1 MKLKYW
7 LPRSFTV
14 VREGYSAAR
23 FSSDVIAGSTVAIIA
38 LPLAM
43 AFAIASGVGPERGLF
58 TAIVAGF
65 IISLCGGSRYQIGG
79 PTGAFVVVL
88 YAVIVKHGY
97 DGLVIATLLAGVMLI
112 LMGMFKLGNII
123 KYIPYPVTV
132 GFTSGIA
139 LIIFSSQIKDF
150 FGLPIAKMPAEFTEQ
165 WFLYSKELA
174 HINPY
179 AFAIGGMSIFLLIQL
194 RHAFPRFPSPMIVII
209 VSAFIVYA
217 LKLPVETI
225 GTKFGSLPSTLPYP
239 ECPTVSLEK
248 IRAVFPDAITIALL
262 GAIESLLSCVVADGM
277 TGDRHH
283 SNKELMAQGFAN
295 IASVFFGGIAATGA
309 IARTAT
315 NIKSGAYSPIAGMI
329 HAVMLLVFMFLFAQ
343 LIVLIPLA
351 TLAAILIVVAWNMS
365 EFHHFKAI
373 ALKSERHDAVVLMMT
388 FLLTVLIDLNTGV
401 QTGIML
407 AGLLFIKR
415 MIDVTGI
422 VDTKNT
428 IVLPFDKNDEPLE
441 VDDVHAISKKVVP
454 AGVEVYEIDGPF
466 FFGVADRLKFVL
478 NELEEAPKI
487 FILRMRHV
495 PMVDAT
501 GLHAL
506 EEFFDLCKKNGT
518 ILVLSGVNE
527 HIKLKLRRFGFEKK
541 VGSENI
547 TDNIDM
553 ALFRASVILNKE

>member
-1 MKLKYW
+1 MNVKYW

-14 VREGYSAAR
+14 LREGYSLAKL
-23 FSSDVIAGSTVAIIA
+23 SSDIVAGSTVAIIA

-43 AFAIASGVGPERGLF
+43 AFAIASGVSPEKGLF
-58 TAIVAGF
+58 TAVVAGL
-65 IISLCGGSRYQIGG
+65 IISLFGGSRYQIGG

-88 YAVIVKHGY
+88 YAVILKHGY
-97 DGLVIATLLAGVMLI
+97 DGLVIATFLAGIMLFF
-112 LMGMFKLGNII
+112 MGVFKLGNII

-132 GFTSGIA
+132 GFTTGIA

-150 FGLPIAKMPAEFTEQ
+150 FGLPIAKMPAEFVDQ
-165 WFLYSKELA
+165 WKLYSTEFL
-174 HINPY
+174 HVNYY
-179 AFAIGGMSIFLLIQL
+179 ALAIGVISIALLLKL
-194 RHAFPRFPSPMIVII
+194 RHRFPHIPTPIIVII
-209 VSAFIVYA
+209 LSALAVY
-217 LKLPVETI
+217 LFKLPVETI
-225 GTKFGSLPSTLPYP
+225 GSKFGALPSTLPYP
-239 ECPTVSLEK
+239 SIPAFSLEK
-248 IRAVFPDAITIALL
+248 VRAVFPDAITIALL

-283 SNKELMAQGFAN
+283 SNKELMAQGTAN
-295 IASVFFGGIAATGA
+295 IFSVLFGGIAATGA

-315 NIKSGAYSPIAGMI
+315 NIKAGAYSPIAGVI
-329 HAVMLLVFMFLFAQ
+329 HSLMLLIFMFLFSKF
-343 LIVLIPLA
+343 IVLIPLA

-373 ALKSERHDAVVLMMT
+373 ALKSERNDTVVLLMT
-388 FLLTVLIDLNTGV
+388 FFLTVLIDLNTGV

-428 IVLPFDKNDEPLE
+428 IGMPLDEDDEPIE
-441 VDDVHAISKKVVP
+441 MDDVNAISKKIVP
-454 AGVEVYEIDGPF
+454 KDVEVYEIDGPF
-466 FFGVADRLKFVL
+466 FFGVADRLKNVL
-478 NELEEAPKI
+478 GEVSNPPKV

-495 PMVDAT
+495 PMIDAT

-506 EEFFDLCKKNGT
+506 EEFFDLCQSNGT

-527 HIKLKLRRFGFEKK
+527 HIKLKMRRLGFEKK
-541 VGSENI
+541 IGLENI

-553 ALFRASVILNKE
+553 ALSRAHRLLIKE

>member
-1 MKLKYW
+1 MNVKYW

-14 VREGYSAAR
+14 LREGYSLAKL
-23 FSSDVIAGSTVAIIA
+23 SSDIVAGSTVAIIA

-43 AFAIASGVGPERGLF
+43 AFAIASGVSPEKGLF
-58 TAIVAGF
+58 TAVVAGL
-65 IISLCGGSRYQIGG
+65 IISLFGGSRYQIGG

-88 YAVIVKHGY
+88 YAVILKHGY
-97 DGLVIATLLAGVMLI
+97 DGLVIATFLAGIMLFF
-112 LMGMFKLGNII
+112 MGVFKLGNII

-132 GFTSGIA
+132 GFTTGIA

-150 FGLPIAKMPAEFTEQ
+150 FGLPIAKMPAEFVDQ
-165 WFLYSKELA
+165 WKLYSTEFL
-174 HINPY
+174 HVNYY
-179 AFAIGGMSIFLLIQL
+179 ALAIGVISIALLLKL
-194 RHAFPRFPSPMIVII
+194 RHRFPHIPTPIIVII
-209 VSAFIVYA
+209 LSALAVYFF
-217 LKLPVETI
+217 KLPVETI
-225 GTKFGSLPSTLPYP
+225 GSKFGTLPSTLPYP
-239 ECPTVSLEK
+239 SIPVFSLEK
-248 IRAVFPDAITIALL
+248 VRAVFPDAITIALL

-283 SNKELMAQGFAN
+283 SNKELMAQGTAN
-295 IASVFFGGIAATGA
+295 IFSVLFGGIAATGA

-315 NIKSGAYSPIAGMI
+315 NIKAGAYSPIAGVI
-329 HAVMLLVFMFLFAQ
+329 HSLMLLIFMFLFSKF
-343 LIVLIPLA
+343 IVLIPLA

-373 ALKSERHDAVVLMMT
+373 ALKSERNDTVVLLMT
-388 FLLTVLIDLNTGV
+388 FFLTVLIDLNTGV

-428 IVLPFDKNDEPLE
+428 IGMPLDEDDEPIE
-441 VDDVHAISKKVVP
+441 MDDVNAISKKIVP
-454 AGVEVYEIDGPF
+454 KDVEVYEIDGPF
-466 FFGVADRLKFVL
+466 FFGVADRLKNILGEVS
-478 NELEEAPKI
+478 NPPKV

-495 PMVDAT
+495 PMIDAT

-506 EEFFDLCKKNGT
+506 EEFFDLCQSNGT

-527 HIKLKLRRFGFEKK
+527 HIKLKMRRLGFEKK
-541 VGSENI
+541 IGLENI

-553 ALFRASVILNKE
+553 ALSRAHRLLIKE